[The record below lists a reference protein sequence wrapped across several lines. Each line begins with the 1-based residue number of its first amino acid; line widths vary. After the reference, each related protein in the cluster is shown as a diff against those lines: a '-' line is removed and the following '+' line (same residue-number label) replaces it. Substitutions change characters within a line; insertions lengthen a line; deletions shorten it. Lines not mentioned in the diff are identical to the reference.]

1 MALRFSRGSATI
13 EVLGAHF
20 RNDPV
25 IKQGVDVPPFVQER
39 HIEAMFDKTWP
50 WRQGPRF
57 IDGTICLPVS
67 QNVQVTLG
75 QISLDFWQHPG
86 KPTRQGMTMAMKLR
100 DLSVL
105 SRID

>member
-1 MALRFSRGSATI
+1 MALRFSRRSATI

-25 IKQGVDVPPFVQER
+25 IKQAVDVPPFVQER
-39 HIEAMFDKTWP
+39 HIEVMFDETWP

-75 QISLDFWQHPG
+75 QISLDYWQDPR
-86 KPTRQGMTMAMKLR
+86 KPARQGMTMAMRLL

-105 SRID
+105 SRMD